1 MLDLSKRRDAHVDE
15 RLRSEPM
22 IWLSTVRPD
31 GRPHLVPVWFLWD
44 GESVL
49 IFSQPNQQKIR
60 NIRQNNNVMLALDT
74 AKGGGDIVMIE
85 GKAELLEHGNEQV
98 GANMPAFAEKYAAN
112 LSSMNQTADD
122 MAKTYSQA
130 IRVTPVRFQ
139 GFGE

>member
-1 MLDLSKRRDAHVDE
+1 MLDLSKRRDAHVDA

-22 IWLSTVRPD
+22 IWLSTVRHD

-44 GESVL
+44 GEAVL

-60 NIRQNNNVMLALDT
+60 NIQQNNNVMLALDT

-85 GKAELLEHGNEQV
+85 GKAELLENGNEKV
-98 GANMPAFAEKYAAN
+98 GANMPEFAEKYAAN
-112 LSSMNQTADD
+112 FTRMNQTADA

-130 IRVTPVRFQ
+130 IRVTPTKFL

>member
-22 IWLSTVRPD
+22 IWLGTVRPD

-44 GESVL
+44 GKSIL
-49 IFSQPNQQKIR
+49 IFSQPNQQKLR
-60 NIRQNNNVMLALDT
+60 NIQHNNNVTLALDT
-74 AKGGGDIVMIE
+74 AKGGGDVVMIE
-85 GKAELLEHGNEQV
+85 GKAELPENGNEQF

-112 LSSMNQTADD
+112 LSRMNQTADD

-130 IRVTPVRFQ
+130 IRVTPTRFL